1 MAPLVLMEQLS
12 MGFLNI
18 TVLKTLEFPMKAG
31 MAESLFLIDGAALK
45 C

>member
-1 MAPLVLMEQLS
+1 MAPLALMKQLS

-31 MAESLFLIDGAALK
+31 MVESLFLIDGVALS